1 MAGTQSTGVMAK
13 FPIDIQ
19 GEWRHVDLDIKNGKL
34 PEQQKKDLLHNIRSV
49 HTLHRRAHTPA
60 A

>member
-19 GEWRHVDLDIKNGKL
+19 GEWRHVDLDIKSGKL
-34 PEQQKKDLLHNIRSV
+34 PEEQKKDLLHNIGCVASSSRP
-49 HTLHRRAHTPA
+49 R
-60 A
+60 